1 MEVEA
6 TRAAPAFKQAELPL
20 ALLVSSVGTAA
31 ARERHLKSL
40 TARQCKRAR
49 DPAAR
54 LTQ

>member
-31 ARERHLKSL
+31 WPDTNARSALL
-40 TARQCKRAR
+40 LAR
-49 DPAAR
+49 DSVLR
-54 LTQ
+54 